1 MRLKTKLVLWLTAL
15 MFAIVLLLSSL
26 FVGELLRQ
34 RIEQTAATND
44 VLAHEVLLMTRSAVE
59 TGLRAHPP
67 AEMTDRALHDAVRD
81 ALRSQDALM
90 DVMNAIV
97 RYSPTVQDVSVTDAF
112 GMTLISTDPD
122 AVDKSFPFRTSL
134 SRVETG
140 GTILQT
146 REVFGP
152 PRVLD
157 ISQTLQ
163 RNGLPFLIVHVGVRS
178 TFLKN
183 SYQPW
188 LLAALK
194 FALLA
199 GLASMVAAGVVANTA
214 LQPIQQI
221 SNQLERLTLA
231 GGEAEPPKLES
242 GGGSDAMVRVTKT
255 IDRLGEQ
262 IRTKEAGYTALQAN
276 LNQML
281 DTLRDGVLLF
291 TADRRAVMVSDAV
304 AYFLGAPKEGAE
316 SEMVGRRLDEIF
328 EPESALGAAVLE
340 AFDRGEQVSA
350 ESVTLEDG
358 RQVQISL
365 DHIDNGLGGG
375 GNMGTLLTLRDT
387 ESAAQLGQELEVSRR
402 LAAIG
407 KLTAGVGHE
416 VKNPINAM
424 VVHLELL
431 RGKLMGQEGEAFPGA
446 QRHVDILAGEM
457 QRLDRVVQTLA
468 DFSRPMELHLRD
480 RDLRQVVGA
489 VMELTAAEMLENGV
503 QVTVEA
509 PPEPLMVRVDGELM
523 QQAVL
528 NLILNGMQAMRD
540 GGRMRVSLRRDHQ
553 FAVVE
558 VADEGEGIPPE
569 LLPRIFELYFTT
581 KPKGSGIG
589 LAMTYR
595 ILQLHGGAMDVR
607 SNADAASAER
617 GTTFT
622 FRLPIAGGAGGETRK
637 GAGTGAGRRGTG
649 ERGVTGERV

>member
-15 MFAIVLLLSSL
+15 MFAIVLMLSSL

-44 VLAHEVLLMTRSAVE
+44 VLAHEVLLMTRQAVE
-59 TGLRAHPP
+59 VGLRAHPP
-67 AEMTDRALHDAVRD
+67 TEMTAKALNDAVSD
-81 ALRSQDALM
+81 ALRSQDALL

-97 RYSPTVQDVSVTDAF
+97 RYSPTVQDVSVTDAY
-112 GMTLISTDPD
+112 GMTLLSTDPD
-122 AVDKSFPFRTSL
+122 AMNQRFPLRTSL
-134 SRVETG
+134 STVETG
-140 GTILQT
+140 GMRYQT
-146 REVFGP
+146 RQVFGRP
-152 PRVLD
+152 QVLD

-183 SYQPW
+183 AYTPW
-188 LLAALK
+188 LRAAAL

-199 GLASMVAAGVVANTA
+199 GLASMLAAGVMANTA
-214 LQPIQQI
+214 LQPIEQI
-221 SNQLERLTLA
+221 SDQLERLTMA
-231 GGEAEPPKLES
+231 SGEAAPQLLEA
-242 GGGSDAMVRVTKT
+242 GAGKDAMVRVTKT

-262 IRTKEAGYTALQAN
+262 MRSKEAGYTALQAN

-281 DTLRDGVLLF
+281 DTLRDGVMLF
-291 TADRRAVMVSDAV
+291 TEDQRAVMVSDAV
-304 AYFLGAPKEGAE
+304 AYFLGVPKDGPEG
-316 SEMVGRRLDEIF
+316 EMVGKRLEEIF
-328 EPESALGAAVLE
+328 EPESALGAAVLA
-340 AFDRGEQVSA
+340 AFARGDQVSA

-365 DHIDNGLGGG
+365 DRIDDGLGGG

-407 KLTAGVGHE
+407 RLTAGVGHE

-431 RGKLMGQEGEAFPGA
+431 RGKLMGAGETLSGA
-446 QRHVDILAGEM
+446 QRHVDILANEM

-480 RDLRQVVGA
+480 WDLRQVVGA
-489 VMELTAAEMLENGV
+489 VMELTAAEMEENGV
-503 QVTVEA
+503 RVTMEA
-509 PPEPLMVRVDGELM
+509 PREPLMVRVDGELM

-528 NLILNGMQAMRD
+528 NLLLNGMQAMSE
-540 GGRMRVSLRRDHQ
+540 GGAMHVRLRREHQ

-558 VADEGEGIPPE
+558 VEDEGEGIPAE

-595 ILQLHGGAMDVR
+595 ILQMHGGAMEVR
-607 SNADAASAER
+607 SNADARSVER

-622 FRLPIAGGAGGETRK
+622 FRLPIAAGAGV
-637 GAGTGAGRRGTG
+637 GTGAGRK
-649 ERGVTGERV
+649 VMGERV